1 MTFMCAARVF
11 TSQTFCVNTALGDI
25 IVFSVCK
32 KHVIPHLSEEI
43 NDIDTV
49 FLIIHLAISIM
60 DCWSMK
66 YSKYKIDYE
75 VDGQ

>member
-1 MTFMCAARVF
+1 MQRG
-11 TSQTFCVNTALGDI
+11 SLGPGPTVWI
-25 IVFSVCK
+25 GTGWYYCFFGVYK
-32 KHVIPHLSEEI
+32 KHAIPRLPEEL
-43 NDIDTV
+43 NDIDMV

-60 DCWSMK
+60 ECWSMK